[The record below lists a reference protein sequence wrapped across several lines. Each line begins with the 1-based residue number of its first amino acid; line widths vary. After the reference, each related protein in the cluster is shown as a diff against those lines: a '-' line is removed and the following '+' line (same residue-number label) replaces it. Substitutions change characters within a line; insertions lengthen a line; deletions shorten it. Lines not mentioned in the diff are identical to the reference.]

1 MRKKTIEEVRE
12 YFEKEGYELLEDEY
26 INNSTPMR
34 YKCPNGHIHT
44 MKWNNFLHGK
54 RCPECRG
61 LLKHTLEK
69 VKEVFK
75 ERGYTLLSEE
85 YVNEKAKM
93 KCICPNGHEY
103 ETSFSN
109 FNRGYGCPICAG
121 QVVTYKEV
129 KKAFESEGFVL
140 LSTEYINAITKLEY
154 ICPKGHKHSITWNAF
169 KNGQRCPQC
178 NASKGEKAIKD
189 YLAKNNI
196 EFIEQH
202 RFDDCRNLLPL
213 PFDFYIP
220 SLNLAI
226 EYDGEQHF
234 KLNSCFNKT
243 KKKLREVQKRD
254 NIKTQYCKENN
265 INLLRI
271 PYWEFKNIGNILNKT
286 FNL

>member
-1 MRKKTIEEVRE
+1 M
-12 YFEKEGYELLEDEY
+12 
-26 INNSTPMR
+26 
-34 YKCPNGHIHT
+34 H
-44 MKWNNFLHGK
+44 
-54 RCPECRG
+54 
-61 LLKHTLEK
+61 
-69 VKEVFK
+69 
-75 ERGYTLLSEE
+75 
-85 YVNEKAKM
+85 
-93 KCICPNGHEY
+93 
-103 ETSFSN
+103 
-109 FNRGYGCPICAG
+109 
-121 QVVTYKEV
+121 Q
-129 KKAFESEGFVL
+129 
-140 LSTEYINAITKLEY
+140 
-154 ICPKGHKHSITWNAF
+154 
-169 KNGQRCPQC
+169 
-178 NASKGEKAIKD
+178 KD

-243 KKKLREVQKRD
+243 EKKLREVQKRD